1 MYFEKYPMYG
11 DKRLDFESFKS
22 AAQIISS
29 TKGHLTAEGI
39 DAIYTIKMVWI
50 KEDTLKTSNIWGKY

>member
-29 TKGHLTAEGI
+29 TKGHLTVEGI
-39 DAIYTIKMVWI
+39 GAIYTIKMVWI
-50 KEDTLKTSNIWGKY
+50 KEDTPKD